1 MRWPAD
7 HPMHHDVA
15 LSRWADGAQELCP
28 TAEVRQVLRHLPG
41 RRVATLVDTPA
52 GPAVLKVFA
61 RPRGRGNDRR
71 LRLLSTCPSAGA
83 LVPRPLGADTSGHV
97 SLVEYLPGEVFDTVD
112 DDRFVAAA
120 PLVGAALAAL
130 HASLVELDRGWTWAQ
145 EVKLLRDRP
154 APVTAALVDGVVE
167 QTAHLAAEP
176 VSVAHRDC
184 HPRQIVLTPDG
195 VRWIDLDDLA
205 LAPPT
210 LDVGNM
216 IAHLRRDAA
225 FGDRS
230 EAATAAAISGFREGY
245 GAVSGDLDAWERL
258 ALIRLA
264 GLAQT
269 RHDRADRAATVVALL
284 GERVS

>member
-7 HPMHHDVA
+7 HPVHHDAA

-28 TAEVRQVLRHLPG
+28 SAEVRQVLRHLPG
-41 RRVATLVDTPA
+41 RRVATLVDTPS

-61 RPRGRGNDRR
+61 RPRARGNDRR
-71 LRLLSTCPSAGA
+71 LRRLATCPSAGA
-83 LVPRPLGADTSGHV
+83 LVPHPLGADAAGHV
-97 SLVEYLPGEVFDTVD
+97 SLVEFVPGEVFDTVD
-112 DDRFVAAA
+112 DERFVAVA

-130 HASLVELDRGWTWAQ
+130 HASRVELDRSWIWQQ
-145 EVKLLRDRP
+145 EVTLLRDRP
-154 APVTAALVDGVVE
+154 APVTAALVEGIVE
-167 QTAHLAAEP
+167 ETAHLATEP
-176 VSVAHRDC
+176 VAVAHRDC
-184 HPRQIVLTPDG
+184 HPRQIVLTADG

-230 EAATAAAISGFREGY
+230 AAATAAAIAGFREGY
-245 GAVSGDLDAWERL
+245 GAVSGDLGAWERL

-269 RHDRADRAATVVALL
+269 RHGRPDRAAAVVAML

>member
-7 HPMHHDVA
+7 HPVHHDAA
-15 LSRWADGAQELCP
+15 LRPWADGAQELCP

-41 RRVATLVDTPA
+41 RRVATLVDTPS

-71 LRLLSTCPSAGA
+71 LRRLAACPSAGA
-83 LVPRPLGADTSGHV
+83 LVPRPLGADSGGHV
-97 SLVEYLPGEVFDTVD
+97 SLVEYVPGEVFDTVD

-130 HASLVELDRGWTWAQ
+130 HASRAELDRSWTWQQ
-145 EVKLLRDRP
+145 EVTLLRDRP
-154 APVTAALVDGVVE
+154 APVTSTLVEGIVE

-176 VSVAHRDC
+176 VAVAHRDC
-184 HPRQIVLTPDG
+184 HPRQIVLTADG

-216 IAHLRRDAA
+216 LAHLRRDAA
-225 FGDRS
+225 FGDRP
-230 EAATAAAISGFREGY
+230 EAATTAAIAGFREGY
-245 GAVSGDLDAWERL
+245 GAVSGDLAAWERL
-258 ALIRLA
+258 ALVRLA

-269 RHDRADRAATVVALL
+269 RHGRADRAAAVIALL